1 MIQSIIHM
9 GCPPAFIYIFGALLV
24 PFLKGKVKSAYMLL
38 IPLLSFAVIAGAGIH
53 GEARW
58 VTGLLS
64 FGPEYN
70 LIFGRIDGLSRIFG
84 LIFTIIT
91 VVAVI
96 YALKI
101 DDDLQYVSGLCY
113 AGGALGV
120 AFAGDLFSLYIFWE
134 VMAIASTFLIL
145 ARRTKDSQAAAMRYV
160 LVHIVGG
167 LSLLAGIVL
176 YIKTNGTTA
185 FAKINPA
192 DPSFWFIFCGVAV
205 NAAVFPVHSWLKDAY
220 PEATV
225 AGTVFLSAFTTKSAV
240 YTMARMFPGT
250 EALIWL
256 GVAMTVI
263 PVIYTAIENDVRR
276 IFSYSL
282 INQVGFMLCGIGI
295 GTELAI
301 NGAAAHAFC
310 HILYKALLFMSAGA
324 VLQQTGKSKC
334 TELGGLYRTMP
345 LTCIFCMI
353 GAASISA
360 FPLFNGFVSKSMII
374 SAVGHEYELGHKI
387 FFLAWIL
394 FQFALAGEFCYVGI
408 KAPYYMFFGKDSG
421 LRPKEAP
428 ANMLIAMGIAAFLC
442 IYFAVDYK
450 TLYNLLPYSV
460 EFAPYTGAHVV
471 GHLQLLMFGALA
483 FILLY
488 RSGLLPAEI
497 KAQNLDT
504 DWFYRKG
511 AKLFFH
517 VTDVIANGLNAAC
530 DTLIARK
537 LTCAINAVGQKVPAT
552 LAIIVLAPFKGLFA
566 SDHDTTLSF
575 SQRINRAFETGSM
588 PVGITAAVSTLF
600 IVILFVLN
608 LT

>member
-1 MIQSIIHM
+1 MIHSIMEM
-9 GCPPAFIYIFGALLV
+9 GCPPALIYIFGALLV
-24 PFLKGKVKSAYMLL
+24 PLLKGKVKTAYMLL
-38 IPLLSFAVIAGAGIH
+38 IPVLSFAVITGSDIH

-91 VVAVI
+91 VVSVI
-96 YALKI
+96 YAMKI
-101 DDDLQYVSGLCY
+101 DDDLQYVSALCY

-134 VMAIASTFLIL
+134 IMAIASTFLIL
-145 ARRTKDSQAAAMRYV
+145 ARRTQASQAAAMRYV

-176 YIKTNGTTA
+176 YIKTNHTTA
-185 FAKINPA
+185 FTQINPA

-205 NAAVFPVHSWLKDAY
+205 NAAVVPVHSWLKDAY

-225 AGTVFLSAFTTKSAV
+225 AGAVFLSAFTTKSAV

-250 EALIWL
+250 DVLIWL

-324 VLQQTGKSKC
+324 VLQQTGKIKC

-374 SAVGHEYELGHKI
+374 GAVGHEYELGHKI

-442 IYFAVDYK
+442 IYLAVDYK
-450 TLYNLLPYSV
+450 ALYNLLPYNV
-460 EFAPYTGAHVV
+460 EFVPYTGAHVV

-511 AKLFFH
+511 ARLFF
-517 VTDVIANGLNAAC
+517 VLTDVIANGINTVC
-530 DTLIARK
+530 DTLLAKK
-537 LTCAINAVGQKVPAT
+537 LTGAVNAFAQKAPAT
-552 LAIIVLAPFKGLFA
+552 LSLVILTPFKGLFV
-566 SDHDTTLSF
+566 STGEDSMPF
-575 SQRINRAFETGSM
+575 KERINRAFETGSI
-588 PVGITAAVSTLF
+588 PIGISAALATLF
-600 IVILFVLN
+600 IVVLFALN
-608 LT
+608 GI